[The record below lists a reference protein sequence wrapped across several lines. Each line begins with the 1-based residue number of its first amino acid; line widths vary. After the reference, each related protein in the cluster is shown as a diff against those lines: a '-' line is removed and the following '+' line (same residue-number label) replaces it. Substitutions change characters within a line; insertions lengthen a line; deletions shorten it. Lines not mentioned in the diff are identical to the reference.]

1 MLSDF
6 LIDSINF
13 YITDEL
19 LNEINRQEDSQQRN
33 QSLSRSH
40 HFPKL
45 EYQPR
50 LYDDFF
56 KSLSGLLP
64 TRRASEKS
72 DVRHLAKT
80 AASKV
85 KTFVTKDQRLLAK
98 SEEVA
103 ELTGTEVVSPVD
115 LVIRLHELSE
125 RQSYAPD
132 RVAGLSLRWARLTSN
147 DLAVFPFEL
156 FLEQQETKG
165 RFREKLE
172 SLIAQPN
179 RYECELLWSSDE
191 VIAVRVLNSDS
202 NKMLALPLARVA
214 RCADQSLSG
223 RFLIADTVSK
233 AVEKHLDMVKFE
245 DSALT
250 PRLIPDLLEVGFIKC
265 NDSFVRFC
273 FSRCLDRQKVLSMIS
288 ELCPES
294 TSDYQAMS
302 DLALERCCS
311 PLDLAA
317 TDQKYFLIPIR
328 RGYATSLIDRREASN
343 SLFVDKPDVLLR
355 WDKVYYRAATHHK
368 MLTTPGRILWYVSA
382 PDKQIIAVSCLDE
395 VVIDT
400 AKELFRKFKKF
411 GILEWQDLYEMCGG
425 NLLKKL
431 MALKFSHTFPFPEP
445 VSLDVMRIV
454 FKEYGVGRSLQ
465 SPLALSPK
473 VFHELFQKGYS
484 N

>member
-6 LIDSINF
+6 LIDSINL

-64 TRRASEKS
+64 TRRASEES

-179 RYECELLWSSDE
+179 RYECELLWSNDE
-191 VIAVRVLNSDS
+191 VIAIRVLDNGS
-202 NKMLALPLARVA
+202 NKMLASPLARIA
-214 RCADQSLSG
+214 RCADQSLFG

-233 AVEKHLDMVKFE
+233 AVEKHIDMVKFE
-245 DSALT
+245 NSALT
-250 PRLIPDLLEVGFIKC
+250 PRLIPDLLEIGFIKC

-273 FSRCLDRQKVLSMIS
+273 FSRCLDRQEVLSTIS
-288 ELCPES
+288 ELCPEAANNCR
-294 TSDYQAMS
+294 DMS
-302 DLALERCCS
+302 DVVLEQCCS
-311 PLDLAA
+311 PLDLEFRE
-317 TDQKYFLIPIR
+317 QKYFLVPIR
-328 RGYATSLIDRREASN
+328 PTYATSFIDKHEASN
-343 SLFVDKPDVLLR
+343 RLFVDKPEVL
-355 WDKVYYRAATHHK
+355 
-368 MLTTPGRILWYVSA
+368 
-382 PDKQIIAVSCLDE
+382 
-395 VVIDT
+395 T
-400 AKELFRKFKKF
+400 AL
-411 GILEWQDLYEMCGG
+411 G
-425 NLLKKL
+425 
-431 MALKFSHTFPFPEP
+431 
-445 VSLDVMRIV
+445 
-454 FKEYGVGRSLQ
+454 
-465 SPLALSPK
+465 
-473 VFHELFQKGYS
+473 
-484 N
+484 